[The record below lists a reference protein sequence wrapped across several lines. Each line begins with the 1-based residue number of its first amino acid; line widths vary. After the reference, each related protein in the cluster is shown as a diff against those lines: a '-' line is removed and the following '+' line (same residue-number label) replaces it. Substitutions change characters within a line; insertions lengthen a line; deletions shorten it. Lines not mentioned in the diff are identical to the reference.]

1 MMLVVCLA
9 TPANGTKRHRQRS
22 TENVEGLRG
31 PTAEAVCQS
40 CCSNPP
46 SSVQPMQWPG
56 VVVVFTAW
64 CWQPGVAMLVPYDAM
79 HLRTRLDV

>member
-1 MMLVVCLA
+1 MMMLVVCLA
-9 TPANGTKRHRQRS
+9 TPANGTKRHRQCS

-56 VVVVFTAW
+56 VVVVFTA
-64 CWQPGVAMLVPYDAM
+64 
-79 HLRTRLDV
+79 